1 MDPMD
6 GVDPSS
12 EVGIAIQQFSHS
24 VDALRGAFEWLGRTG
39 IDELMEFRI
48 FCFRYPTFLMGAM
61 VEMVEKNMCSL
72 SSFFERGGGPMISCR
87 YLSATRHP
95 PGRNPQSVHNAIRFD
110 LQGKDAPVPQDS
122 WC

>member
-39 IDELMEFRI
+39 IDELME
-48 FCFRYPTFLMGAM
+48 
-61 VEMVEKNMCSL
+61 L
-72 SSFFERGGGPMISCR
+72 SNFSYWCYGGDGREEYVFSFIFFERGGGPMISCR

-95 PGRNPQSVHNAIRFD
+95 PGGNPQSVHNAIRFD